1 MASTLTVPPMHLWV
15 LLRFRV
21 DSLSR
26 NSTSVAKL
34 CLRKY
39 SELYGAPKLGPPEV
53 SRILRANEH
62 CSEVQT
68 RSLRAFETN
77 QLPSNNPMEDRLAIA
92 RCLLT
97 TGHLFGVF
105 DGHGGHMFSELISHR
120 LFDYIALSILPPHI
134 LRQYVVKNERTHLV
148 EMLQV
153 ETYLSGTESEV
164 HFDSLST
171 FAKDLLALVRG
182 HFSMQDALQRAFL
195 RLDNDISREVL
206 ENKLPDSLVYAVTG
220 SCACIAHI
228 DGTHLHIASAGD
240 CKAVLGILSDDNSWR
255 TKALSYEHNADNINE
270 LRRILSE
277 HPTSEGNTVVRQDRL
292 LGHLAP
298 FRAFGDFNYKW
309 KGNVIRDRL
318 VPVFGPLAMT
328 TNYDTPPYLTA
339 KPEVIHHHLT
349 PRDKFMVIASDGLW
363 EQLQP
368 HKVVRLVGQH
378 TSGKQTL
385 DLLRLPRP
393 RMRLGDVY
401 DILLMRQKGME
412 QKPTDANAATHLIR
426 NALGR
431 TERGIEHGK
440 LAAMLSL
447 PQQVVRSFRDDMS
460 IVVVYFD
467 SEFLRLS
474 PAS

>member
-1 MASTLTVPPMHLWV
+1 MAPTLAIQPMHLCM
-15 LLRFRV
+15 LLRFQAHF
-21 DSLSR
+21 LSR
-26 NSTSVAKL
+26 KTRTISQYI
-34 CLRKY
+34 RRY
-39 SELYGAPKLGPPEV
+39 SDFYGAPKLGPPEV

-62 CSEVQT
+62 GLDVQA

-77 QLPSNNPMEDRLAIA
+77 QLPSNNPMEDRLVIA

-105 DGHGGHMFSELISHR
+105 DGHGGHMLSELLSHR

-134 LRQYVVKNERTHLV
+134 LKQYVAKNEKTHLV
-148 EMLQV
+148 KMLQV
-153 ETYLSGTESEV
+153 ETYLESTEREI
-164 HFDSLST
+164 HFESLSM
-171 FAKDLLALVRG
+171 FAKDLLTSAGG

-195 RLDNDISREVL
+195 RLDNDVSREVL

-220 SCACIAHI
+220 SCACVAHV
-228 DGTHLHIASAGD
+228 DGTHLHIASTGD
-240 CKAVLGILSDDNSWR
+240 CKAVLGILGDDDSWR
-255 TKALSYEHNADNINE
+255 ATSLSFEHNADNLSE
-270 LRRILSE
+270 LRRVLSE
-277 HPTSEGNTVVRQDRL
+277 HPTSEGNSVVKQDRL
-292 LGHLAP
+292 LGNLAP

-309 KGNVIRDRL
+309 KGSVIKEKL
-318 VPVFGPLAMT
+318 IPIFGPLVLAG
-328 TNYDTPPYLTA
+328 NYNTPPYLTA
-339 KPEVIHHHLT
+339 KPEVTHHHLT
-349 PRDKFMVIASDGLW
+349 PRDKFLVVASDGLW

-368 HKVVRLVGQH
+368 HKVVKLVGQH

-393 RMRLGDVY
+393 RIRLGDVY

-412 QKPTDANAATHLIR
+412 QKPIDTNAATHLIR

-431 TERGIEHGK
+431 TERGIEHSK

-447 PQQVVRSFRDDMS
+447 PQQVVRSFRDDIS
-460 IVVVYFD
+460 IAVIYFD